1 MIKLQNK
8 YIDVSQ
14 KSSLMSYTDPII
26 LPGIVE
32 DEIRQWNRPLKTCH
46 NRRHEDGELEIE
58 VC

>member
-32 DEIRQWNRPLKTCH
+32 DEIRQWNRLVKTYH
-46 NRRHEDGELEIE
+46 SRRHEGEVL
-58 VC
+58 